1 MFAPLIGLLDLMHVC
16 YICFHFLNSARPRF
30 GGPIPIKF
38 SAWPSWAE
46 AWINVTM
53 AFTLGVPFI
62 AWQMSHPLWLPR
74 NPQKWH
80 NYDIYKL
87 HIPIIY
93 HNICMHIY
101 IYIHTHWLAE
111 FLYIHVN
118 SHFVV
123 HNMRTWSFLH
133 VLVHQGE
140 VVAYRP
146 ELPPQLTVEA
156 PPCRQVEVQELCR
169 LAGWA
174 MMGVWWV
181 RHQWFIAEPVG
192 LMIFQNL
199 VGGDWNMAGLWLSHH
214 IGDFIIP
221 TDEVIFFQEG
231 LKPPTRN
238 MSDWI
243 WMNLA
248 INQILWKL

>member
-1 MFAPLIGLLDLMHVC
+1 
-16 YICFHFLNSARPRF
+16 
-30 GGPIPIKF
+30 
-38 SAWPSWAE
+38 
-46 AWINVTM
+46 
-53 AFTLGVPFI
+53 
-62 AWQMSHPLWLPR
+62 
-74 NPQKWH
+74 
-80 NYDIYKL
+80 
-87 HIPIIY
+87 
-93 HNICMHIY
+93 MHIK
-101 IYIHTHWLAE
+101 IYTHIGWQSSCIFML
-111 FLYIHVN
+111 FPI
-118 SHFVV
+118 SVV

-199 VGGDWNMAGLWLSHH
+199 VGGDWNMAGLWTFPSYWGFHHPNWRSH
-214 IGDFIIP
+214 I
-221 TDEVIFFQEG
+221 FQEG